1 MKPFPRSLALL
12 AFVAS
17 AHACAFEP
25 YPVPDLADLPGVE
38 VIDYSQPDYSQP
50 QYDQPDYSQ
59 PQGQPMYRADECAG
73 AVVGDR
79 CYGAISP
86 KALERQV
93 TRCHGQ
99 IIAGRCVGAEF

>member
-1 MKPFPRSLALL
+1 MKTLFPLAVMAVL
-12 AFVAS
+12 ASPLAN
-17 AHACAFEP
+17 AYEP

-38 VIDYSQPDYSQP
+38 VIDYGQSQYQT
-50 QYDQPDYSQ
+50 QDQQAS
-59 PQGQPMYRADECAG
+59 GTPMYRADECVG

-93 TRCHGQ
+93 TRCYGE
-99 IIAGRCVGAEF
+99 IIAGRCVGAQF